1 MDTDAF
7 IYIGNGLDR
16 LKDYPIG
23 SVYFDAD
30 SQAIYFKDENTWLE
44 PTEIIGIKDTDSAGY
59 YEPMHF
65 YHKVIPAICPHCGAP
80 TNPGLDKCD
89 YCEVYFEVV
98 YE

>member
-1 MDTDAF
+1 METDAF
-7 IYIGNGLDR
+7 IFVGTELDIN
-16 LKDYPIG
+16 KEYPVG
-23 SVYFDAD
+23 TVYLDTN
-30 SQAIYFKDENTWLE
+30 SKSIYYKDENTWLE